1 MANAASLID
10 VCLAFEKEESRRE
23 KKQEALELE
32 WLALD
37 NAQEVLDAQQE
48 AKEREA
54 EEQEAKEPESKEAER
69 ARRSAEF
76 WKGAWVVA
84 ETKRKR

>member
-10 VCLAFEKEESRRE
+10 VCLAFEKEERRRE

-48 AKEREA
+48 AEQ
-54 EEQEAKEPESKEAER
+54 QEAKEPESKEAER

>member
-10 VCLAFEKEESRRE
+10 VWLAFEKEERQRE

-37 NAQEVLDAQQE
+37 NAQEVLDAQ
-48 AKEREA
+48 
-54 EEQEAKEPESKEAER
+54 QEAKEPESKEAER

-84 ETKRKR
+84 ETKRKK